1 MVNVL
6 KTKEI
11 TIRVRVP
18 VWVSEEDVNK
28 IIKRIIDELSSF
40 VPRELTAEQAR
51 EIFEG
56 EEVPEFYDVREKERR
71 RIRWLY
77 SILQQ

>member
-1 MVNVL
+1 MNVL

-28 IIKRIIDELSSF
+28 IIERIIDELSSF

-51 EIFEG
+51 EIFE
-56 EEVPEFYDVREKERR
+56 EEEIPEFYDVREKERR
-71 RIRWLY
+71 RIRWLCL
-77 SILQQ
+77 IFQ